1 MASIRTTAL
10 AVIFLIA
17 SVEAGLASGGASRAA
32 PGGTPVPPRYN
43 LCPDLAWTETFRSN
57 GLEFVHSLEF
67 AEALASVVG
76 GNSRYS
82 PSTVPE
88 EWRAASSMWFLHV
101 TAHASEPPEN
111 ASPQSHRE
119 RFSAIEDACDPQLL
133 YRASLQY
140 RSRAGNEKAGVVSP
154 DHVSTA
160 IRELEEAFSHLDTL
174 YKEVAAK
181 IVIAERMGASECSPS
196 AVARA
201 KAELAAAQR
210 AAAGNHYDPASAY
223 RSFRVADQAADD
235 LIESRKFAKIRGL
248 VCYSQNHRAAGH
260 PEH

>member
-1 MASIRTTAL
+1 MASLRTAAL
-10 AVIFLIA
+10 AVLLLITSTEVA
-17 SVEAGLASGGASRAA
+17 LASGGANRATT
-32 PGGTPVPPRYN
+32 GGTPVPQRYN
-43 LCPDLAWTETFRSN
+43 LCPDLASTETFRSN

-67 AEALASVVG
+67 AEALASVAG

-82 PSTVPE
+82 PRTVPE
-88 EWRAASSMWFLHV
+88 GWRAASSMWFLHV
-101 TAHASEPPEN
+101 TPHASEPPEN
-111 ASPQSHRE
+111 AAPQPHRE

-140 RSRAGNEKAGVVSP
+140 RERAGNEKAGVVSP

-160 IRELEEAFSHLDTL
+160 IRELGEAFSHLDTL

-201 KAELAAAQR
+201 KAELAVAQR
-210 AAAGNHYDPASAY
+210 AATGNHYDPAAAF
-223 RSFRVADQAADD
+223 RSFRAADQAADD
-235 LIESRKFAKIRGL
+235 LIESRKFAKTKGL
-248 VCYSQNHRAAGH
+248 VCYSQNNRSAGH